1 MERYRVQRRRTRRL
15 EARALSRRAWV
26 VVMLVDR
33 TERIF
38 SNEAVEESSFF
49 RRPEPG
55 QLGILE
61 KPGAG
66 RGHTRGQDRHATHL
80 PWP

>member
-15 EARALSRRAWV
+15 EARALSSRAWV

-55 QLGILE
+55 QY
-61 KPGAG
+61 
-66 RGHTRGQDRHATHL
+66 T
-80 PWP
+80 